1 MNQAELPG
9 DVYFHN
15 FQWQNALGVTNSGI
29 ELELTADIL
38 RTTPVTW
45 RMKFNFS
52 RNWNRFKKS
61 ADGYDYEKNVLGK
74 PLYRIRVYKTDGF
87 YDTMEEVPVYY
98 TGSTGMPK
106 PLNTGNNGIFFPG
119 TRKILDLNGDG
130 VITNADMYYAESPL
144 PIGHGGFIN
153 EIAWRQFDLN
163 IFFTYSLGRHIINAY
178 KYTYSSVNTTAGP
191 LMGDVRKFDTWTEAD
206 GQNHTFPRLQKY
218 SVLNYQTTGL
228 YDTNLEKVNMLRL
241 KQLTLGYNLHEQLA
255 KKIGLSSAR
264 VFLSM
269 ENLFLLTNYSGL
281 DPEIVSIFDGLDTM
295 GSYPLPRKFTI
306 GLTVNF

>member
-1 MNQAELPG
+1 M
-9 DVYFHN
+9 YIFIS

-106 PLNTGNNGIFFPG
+106 PLNTGNNGI
-119 TRKILDLNGDG
+119 
-130 VITNADMYYAESPL
+130 
-144 PIGHGGFIN
+144 
-153 EIAWRQFDLN
+153 
-163 IFFTYSLGRHIINAY
+163 
-178 KYTYSSVNTTAGP
+178 SSSGNT
-191 LMGDVRKFDTWTEAD
+191 
-206 GQNHTFPRLQKY
+206 
-218 SVLNYQTTGL
+218 
-228 YDTNLEKVNMLRL
+228 
-241 KQLTLGYNLHEQLA
+241 
-255 KKIGLSSAR
+255 
-264 VFLSM
+264 
-269 ENLFLLTNYSGL
+269 
-281 DPEIVSIFDGLDTM
+281 
-295 GSYPLPRKFTI
+295 
-306 GLTVNF
+306 